1 VCLNNLAVIL
11 LNTEKLTEAKT
22 ILNDALEISSEL
34 YGENAV
40 HPYFARCLTNL
51 NSEVHYYLQNIEEA
65 DHLLQLALII
75 YSHVQEHELIEPGI
89 IEALI
94 IKAKI
99 YQFYKRW
106 DEMFNSL
113 NRAKKIAKILY
124 QDYPHPTATSI
135 LFYLGFCE
143 QQRRRFSDA
152 LNHYQ
157 QYLKIHE
164 NERMECLQSG
174 HCCNTA
180 NVLLHIANL
189 HS

>member
-1 VCLNNLAVIL
+1 LWAG
-11 LNTEKLTEAKT
+11 E
-22 ILNDALEISSEL
+22 DANQLFFL
-34 YGENAV
+34 CG
-40 HPYFARCLTNL
+40 L
-51 NSEVHYYLQNIEEA
+51 SEVHYYLQNIEEA
-65 DHLLQLALII
+65 DRLLQLALII
-75 YSHVQEHELIEPGI
+75 YSHVHEHELIEPGI

-106 DEMFNSL
+106 DDMFNSL

-124 QDYPHPTATSI
+124 QDYPHPTAASI

-164 NERMECLQSG
+164 NERIECLQSG
-174 HCCNTA
+174 HCCKT
-180 NVLLHIANL
+180 LPMFFYTLQTWEHIAL
-189 HS
+189 VMFRIVCHASKKRCK